1 MSPTCHLLHGG
12 AANPRAGQVVFFPSK
27 PRSGCLHLD
36 CKGPN
41 HSGLVPVRRHRSDAR
56 CVLFI
61 QVELLFLFMALC
73 QGIGLESSRL
83 TNSMTSNGSKA
94 HYLSTRPYWN
104 GLPMQHLFCSILLL
118 HETMPEASSPSLGN
132 RVTKPLWFP
141 KSAYNHVRCLPKA
154 SRDSSIGKAF
164 SGVDRL
170 EPSQGDSERRVCA

>member
-1 MSPTCHLLHGG
+1 MEE
-12 AANPRAGQVVFFPSK
+12 PRTPVHDWVFFPSK

-73 QGIGLESSRL
+73 QGIRLESSRL

-104 GLPMQHLFCSILLL
+104 GLPMQHCFAPCCYC
-118 HETMPEASSPSLGN
+118 MRQCQR
-132 RVTKPLWFP
+132 RVAQV
-141 KSAYNHVRCLPKA
+141 SEIGSRNHSGSRKAHTTTSDA
-154 SRDSSIGKAF
+154 SRKRRATARSGRRFRVLIDSNQPRRFRKT
-164 SGVDRL
+164 
-170 EPSQGDSERRVCA
+170 RVCVMSTS